1 VGTHFGRVRIMNDD
15 KGEQIKEAG
24 PSKPVQIVGL
34 SGVPGAGDVM
44 HVVDSERVAKEIV
57 DHRLD
62 EARKEKAPA
71 AKPRISLEDLFAG
84 ASSGPK
90 QLALIVK
97 ADVQGSAE
105 AISAALSKLST
116 DKVKVDVLHVAVG
129 GITESDVQLAQASRA
144 IIVGFHV
151 RPDAKARKAAES
163 VGVEI
168 RTYQIIYEMLDEVKA
183 AMAGLLPPTTREVV
197 LGQAEVRQLFSI
209 PKVGVIAGSYVTDGL
224 IRRGAQGRLV
234 RDGVQIWTGRFA
246 SLKRFKDDAR
256 EVQTNFECGIGLEGF
271 NDLKVGDVVEAF
283 EIESKP
289 AEL

>member
-1 VGTHFGRVRIMNDD
+1 MNDD

-24 PSKPVQIVGL
+24 PAKPVQIVGL
-34 SGVPGAGDVM
+34 SGVPGAGDLV
-44 HVVDSERVAKEIV
+44 HCVESERVAKEIV
-57 DHRLD
+57 DHRLA
-62 EARKEKAPA
+62 EERKEKAPA

-84 ASSGPK
+84 QGDGPK
-90 QLALIVK
+90 ELALIVK

-105 AISAALSKLST
+105 AISAALAKLST
-116 DKVKVDVLHVAVG
+116 DRVKVNVLHVAVG

-144 IIVGFHV
+144 IVVGFHV
-151 RPDAKARKAAES
+151 RPDAKARKAAEG

-209 PKVGVIAGSYVTDGL
+209 PRVGTIAGSYVTDGL
-224 IRRGAQGRLV
+224 LRRGARARLV
-234 RDGVQIWTGRFA
+234 RDGVQVWDGKFA
-246 SLKRFKDDAR
+246 SLKRFKDDTR
-256 EVQTNFECGIGLEGF
+256 EVQTGFECGIGLDGF
-271 NDLKVGDVVEAF
+271 NDLKVGDVIEAY

>member
-1 VGTHFGRVRIMNDD
+1 MNDD
-15 KGEQIKEAG
+15 KGEQLKEAG

-34 SGVPGAGDVM
+34 SGVPGAGDVL
-44 HVVDSERVAKEIV
+44 HAVESERVAKDIV
-57 DHRLD
+57 DHRRG
-62 EARKEKAPA
+62 EERKEKAPA

-84 ASSGPK
+84 AGEGQK
-90 QLALIVK
+90 ELALIVK

-105 AISAALSKLST
+105 AISAALGKLST
-116 DKVKVDVLHVAVG
+116 DRVKVNVLHVAVG

-144 IIVGFHV
+144 IVVGFHV
-151 RPDAKARKAAES
+151 RPDAKARRAAES

-168 RTYQIIYEMLDEVKA
+168 RTYQIIYEMLDEMKA

-209 PKVGVIAGSYVTDGL
+209 PRVGVIAGSYVTDGL
-224 IRRGAQGRLV
+224 VRRSARCRVV
-234 RDGVQIWTGRFA
+234 RDGVQIWDGKIG

-256 EVQTNFECGIGLEGF
+256 EVQTGFECGIGLDGF
-271 NDLKVGDVVEAF
+271 NDLKVGDVIESY